1 MGINGRF
8 IPEFE
13 RHYGTIAMYPFRTDI
28 WRADAHFMQEYLIN
42 LVNCI
47 SKYEK
52 VYLVCRLED
61 VDTLENINF
70 QNVIIV
76 PFEYDDIWARDIGP
90 TFIVENEKTKCVNWK
105 FNSWGGIEEGSYYPW
120 DKDDAFAKK
129 FANYL
134 HIDCIDA
141 DLVLEGGAITT
152 DGQGTLFTTKSVLL
166 NRNRNPED
174 SGI

>member
-28 WRADAHFMQEYLIN
+28 WRDDAHFMQEYLIN

-90 TFIVENEKTKCVNWK
+90 TFIVENEKNKMC
-105 FNSWGGIEEGSYYPW
+105 E
-120 DKDDAFAKK
+120 
-129 FANYL
+129 
-134 HIDCIDA
+134 
-141 DLVLEGGAITT
+141 LEI
-152 DGQGTLFTTKSVLL
+152 
-166 NRNRNPED
+166 
-174 SGI
+174 